1 MIFSLQKLV
10 HFNKRTQIQARSTII
25 SDSQWTEADA
35 VPPALDE
42 LSFIFRTDGVD
53 LAAEA
58 CTKAMAEAHTLPT
71 DITHIVAV
79 TCTDQGN
86 PGYDLIVC
94 QKLGLPPNV
103 ERTLLHGVGCAG
115 GLSALRAAANI
126 ASAESQRNRP
136 ACVLVVTCELCSLF
150 LRAELQAASR
160 DDELRIAPALFS
172 DAAAALVVCNT
183 LALKSD
189 FEPIYHLQ
197 EWGSMLIPDTK
208 EYMSYEMKANGTS
221 RGHAFIAR
229 AWDTDTSMSR
239 HDSRHNQGS

>member
-1 MIFSLQKLV
+1 MIFSLQKLAQ
-10 HFNKRTQIQARSTII
+10 FNRRTHIQTRSTII
-25 SDSQWTEADA
+25 SHSEWTEVDA

-58 CTKAMAEAHTLPT
+58 CTKAMVEAHTSST
-71 DITHIVAV
+71 DITHVVAV

-86 PGYDLIVC
+86 PGYDFLVC

-126 ASAESQRNRP
+126 ASAESQRHRP
-136 ACVLVVTCELCSLF
+136 ACVLVVACELCSLF

-160 DDELRIAPALFS
+160 DDGLRIAPALFS
-172 DAAAALVVCNT
+172 DAAAALVVCND
-183 LALKSD
+183 LALKND
-189 FEPIYHLQ
+189 VEPIYHLQ
-197 EWGSMLIPDTK
+197 EWSSMLIADTK
-208 EYMSYEMKANGTS
+208 EYMSYEMKATGTS
-221 RGHAFIAR
+221 RV
-229 AWDTDTSMSR
+229 MP
-239 HDSRHNQGS
+239 